1 MEVTNTSRQR
11 AISQSRT
18 GHQKFWG
25 KMWANRY
32 IYLMI
37 LPVIIYY
44 ILFHYWPMVWLR
56 IAFYD
61 FKILKG
67 FEGSKFVGLKH
78 FRSFMHNPDFLKII
92 WNTLYLNILSLAF
105 AFTAPIIFALLL
117 NELAGGKFKKS
128 VQTISYLPHF
138 LSMVVVVSMIKN
150 ILSPS
155 MGIVNAIIKNMGG
168 EEIYFI
174 GEPKYFRPIMI
185 ISGIWQEIG
194 WGSIIYLSALSGIDQ
209 ELYEAAV
216 IDGAGRF
223 KQVLYITLPGIA
235 QTIVVMLILR
245 IGTLLSVGF
254 EKVYLLQNPHNL
266 GVSEVLSTYIYKRG
280 MINNNYSLATAVGM
294 FNGVI
299 SLILVGLANKL
310 SKKYTEVSLI

>member
-1 MEVTNTSRQR
+1 MGVTSVNREKRVNRPKT
-11 AISQSRT
+11 ANKNVLAKI
-18 GHQKFWG
+18 
-25 KMWANRY
+25 WANRY

-37 LPVIIYY
+37 SIVVVYY
-44 ILFHYWPMVWLR
+44 AIFKYWPMAWLR

-67 FEGSKFVGLKH
+67 IEGSKFVGLKH
-78 FRSFMHNPDFLKII
+78 FKAFMNNPDFLTII
-92 WNTLYLNILSLAF
+92 WNTFYLNILSLVF
-105 AFTAPIIFALLL
+105 AFTAPIVFALLL
-117 NELAGGKFKKS
+117 NELASGKFKKT

-138 LSMVVVVSMIKN
+138 LSMVVVVSMVRN

-155 MGIVNAIIKNMGG
+155 MGIVNSIIKSLGG
-168 EEIYFI
+168 SEIYFI

-194 WGSIIYLSALSGIDQ
+194 WGSIIYLSALSGIDT

-223 KQVLYITLPGIA
+223 KQVIYITIPGIM
-235 QTIVVMLILR
+235 QTIIVMLILR
-245 IGTLLSVGF
+245 IGSLLSVGF

-266 GVSEVLSTYIYKRG
+266 GVAEVLSTYTYKRG
-280 MINNNYSLATAVGM
+280 MISKNYSLATAVGM

-299 SLILVGLANKL
+299 SLIFVWIANTL
-310 SKKYTEVSLI
+310 SRKYSETSLI

>member
-1 MEVTNTSRQR
+1 MEVTNTSKQR
-11 AISQSRT
+11 KT
-18 GHQKFWG
+18 GHPRTDHK
-25 KMWANRY
+25 KIWAKIWSNRY
-32 IYLMI
+32 IYIMI
-37 LPVIIYY
+37 LPVVVYY
-44 ILFHYWPMVWLR
+44 ILFKYWPMAWLR

-67 FEGSKFVGLKH
+67 IKGSKFVGLKH
-78 FRSFMHNPDFLKII
+78 FESFIRNPDFLKII
-92 WNTLYLNILSLAF
+92 WNTLYLNILSLVF

-117 NELAGGKFKKS
+117 NELAGGKFKRT

-138 LSMVVVVSMIKN
+138 LSMVVVVSMIRN

-155 MGIVNAIIKNMGG
+155 MGIVNSIIKSMGG

-185 ISGIWQEIG
+185 ISGIWQEVG
-194 WGSIIYLSALSGIDQ
+194 WGSIIYLSALSGIDP

-223 KQVLYITLPGIA
+223 KQVLYITIPGIA

-266 GVSEVLSTYIYKRG
+266 AVSEVLSTYIYKRG
-280 MINNNYSLATAVGM
+280 MVNNNYSLATAVGM
-294 FNGVI
+294 FNGLI

-310 SKKYTEVSLI
+310 SKKYSEISLI